1 MVPAYKSAKYP
12 LILVSD
18 SGIKSKDFF
27 QISLRHFYVGFE
39 LLCLFS
45 EGGHA
50 DWHGGRY
57 EGGRGPGPPDALHL
71 RQCRPPLHPGEGT
84 GHTMSC

>member
-18 SGIKSKDFF
+18 SGIKSMDSNCV
-27 QISLRHFYVGFE
+27 IHLNFY
-39 LLCLFS
+39 LLFYS

-50 DWHGGRY
+50 DRHGRCH
-57 EGGRGPGPPDALHL
+57 EGGRGPGPPNALHL
-71 RQCRPPLHPGEGT
+71 RQCRSPLHIGEGN
-84 GHTMSC
+84 G